1 MNKPVIGT
9 KRRMA
14 DDDLLIPVTGDGDED
29 EGEQVAQEA
38 GEVSAKETLP
48 EVATDEGKQTANDFA
63 TKYEELK
70 SKYESDIGKLKS
82 SLQKRETELVKEKS
96 TLEKKLDELLQSTM
110 DDEDK
115 KQYQY
120 EKLQEELSAIRE
132 ERDALKVQNE
142 QVLQFTTWREYF
154 IDAGIPKSE
163 LRMEEGLEGLFQ
175 SGMEAMRDK
184 IRILEEGRKPPMK
197 EERKGKTPPEVAES
211 AKGKVPTI
219 TKMDEAIKHFA
230 GGDEEKFFRM
240 AETGNSAVINVL
252 NELAKQ

>member
-1 MNKPVIGT
+1 MKPVIGA

-14 DDDLLIPVTGDGDED
+14 DDDLLIPVTGD
-29 EGEQVAQEA
+29 EGEEEQAAQEA
-38 GEVSAKETLP
+38 GEVSEQETLP
-48 EVATDEGKQTANDFA
+48 EAATDEGKQTANDFA
-63 TKYEELK
+63 IKYEELK

-82 SLQKRETELVKEKS
+82 SLQKRESELVKEKS

-120 EKLQEELSAIRE
+120 EKLQEELTSIRE

-142 QVLQFTTWREYF
+142 QVLQFTTWRDYF
-154 IDAGIPKSE
+154 VDAGIPKSE
-163 LRMEEGLEGLFQ
+163 LRMDEGLEGLFQ
-175 SGMEAMRDK
+175 SGMEAMRNK
-184 IRILEEGRKPPMK
+184 IRALEEGKKSPVK

-211 AKGKVPTI
+211 AKGRVPTI
-219 TKMDEAIKHFA
+219 TTMDEAVKHFA
-230 GGDEEKFFRM
+230 DGDEEKFFRM
-240 AETGNSAVINVL
+240 AETGNSAVIDVL